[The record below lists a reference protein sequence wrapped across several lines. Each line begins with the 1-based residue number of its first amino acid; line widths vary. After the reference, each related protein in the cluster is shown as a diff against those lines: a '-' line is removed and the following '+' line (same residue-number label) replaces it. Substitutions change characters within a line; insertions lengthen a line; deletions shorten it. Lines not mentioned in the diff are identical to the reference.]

1 MAADYTRNIV
11 FNVNDKAIKRA
22 TDRITRSL
30 TNIEKT
36 LQRIERKGF
45 NNLAKSAE
53 TASKQITNTNKNVA
67 IAQKRIQLLGNA
79 GREIGGIY
87 QKSFGKVFSTFDK
100 LLPIVS
106 ETKETIRVLSRNA
119 KRDIDLITFATKAS
133 GQGIS
138 KLVELF
144 KQGQVSAMTFVTGV
158 SAIISKTK
166 EFGSVAITNLT
177 TLGRLIEQNTK
188 KAGTLVNVLGFKTGI
203 ISQPLN
209 LFQNTQAAFE
219 RNTLL
224 ARQNAMR
231 GNVGRNIGR
240 SQAARRDSDFLGFSQ
255 DADFAIRTSG
265 QSRRITSAMMQSFSR
280 PLGADGSPFIG
291 PLFDKNTFVSRVG
304 RPAGFIG
311 PDRPGIQDPVA
322 KSIRRNQAKR
332 DKLLEKELR
341 IRQNILKVEQQSLA
355 VSKTELQTT
364 SGNAQGFIGPRL
376 PRGFRLKQQFAPGGA
391 FFNNRGRSGRIAGA
405 AQSALIGG
413 GFPLLFGQGGL
424 GAAAGGIGGAIGGAL
439 SPGLGFGLSIAG
451 TAIAQRIQEGRDF
464 QKQVDQLNKS
474 IRLTGGESEF
484 SVASIKKLGKELGL
498 TKQEALQAANSFEA
512 FGAAARINLIKTFG
526 DDATFNTLKNLRKTV
541 DVLNNIDFIEKK
553 IGKRRA
559 DQVVDIVLAAGGLE
573 AQKFILEEM
582 FKLQMDEAK
591 KGNLKGMNKFRA
603 TLSSMGQFLLGA
615 GGKKN
620 VFIAGLQQDMID
632 QTASAQA
639 AAMRKLNEE
648 RRRLEARELVRQIS
662 EPKEELRE
670 LMDPLKQLISL
681 SRSLGDSFSESFRGI
696 VSGSMTA
703 QEALRNLFQRTANHF
718 LDMAA
723 QMIAKQIQMQIL
735 GIGLKFF
742 TSGLAPSR
750 GANRGGTDLFGRD
763 FDDPSFGM
771 PRGQSVENFANGG
784 RPPVGRP
791 SIVGEKGPELFVPDR
806 AGTIIPNNQ
815 LSGMGGST
823 SIVINVDASG
833 SSVEGD
839 EEQANQ
845 FGSAIAT
852 AIQSELIKQKRPGGL
867 LA

>member
-36 LQRIERKGF
+36 LQRIESKGF
-45 NNLAKSAE
+45 NNLAKEVDMTSKKINEASKSVNGFNILLRQTFGTGVGRRTLGLGILGGGIGINKAVDDLNNLKR
-53 TASKQITNTNKNVA
+53 TASTFLPVFGKSTA
-67 IAQKRIQLLGNA
+67 IATT
-79 GREIGGIY
+79 
-87 QKSFGKVFSTFDK
+87 KVSA
-100 LLPIVS
+100 
-106 ETKETIRVLSRNA
+106 LSA
-119 KRDIDLITFATKAS
+119 AL
-133 GQGIS
+133 S
-138 KLVELF
+138 KLGAFAAGDPLGAGALAVAYMIFGDKIQELALKAGGAAVGAFASLGKKAFEASTIGVAGF
-144 KQGQVSAMTFVTGV
+144 KQLNQE
-158 SAIISKTK
+158 IN
-166 EFGSVAITNLT
+166 IT
-177 TLGRLIEQNTK
+177 
-188 KAGTLVNVLGFKTGI
+188 
-203 ISQPLN
+203 
-209 LFQNTQAAFE
+209 TQAALKM
-219 RNTLL
+219 NTLF

-231 GNVGRNIGR
+231 GNVLRNIGR

-255 DADFAIRTSG
+255 DADLLRPQIP
-265 QSRRITSAMMQSFSR
+265 QSRISAQTLESRGFSDDQIR
-280 PLGADGSPFIG
+280 AAEQKFKRKII
-291 PLFDKNTFVSRVG
+291 NQTVG

-355 VSKTELQTT
+355 VSKSELQTT

-405 AQSALIGG
+405 AQSGLIGG
-413 GFPLLFGQGGL
+413 GFPLLFGQSP
-424 GAAAGGIGGAIGGAL
+424 GAAIAGGVGGALGGAL

-526 DDATFNTLKNLRKTV
+526 DEATFNTLKNLRKTV

-582 FKLQMDEAK
+582 FKLQMEEAK

-639 AAMRKLNEE
+639 AALRNLNEE
-648 RRRLEARELVRQIS
+648 RRRLEARDLVRKIS
-662 EPKEELRE
+662 EPKEELKE
-670 LMDPLKQLISL
+670 LIDPLNQLISL

-723 QMIAKQIQMQIL
+723 QIIAKQIQLKIL
-735 GIGLKFF
+735 GIGLSFF
-742 TSGLAPSR
+742 SQGIAGQR
-750 GANRGGTDLFGRD
+750 GGSPTNKLGSGGTDRFGRD

-784 RPPVGRP
+784 RPPVGRA
-791 SIVGEKGPELFVPDR
+791 SIVGERGPELFVPDR
-806 AGTIIPNNQ
+806 AGTIVPNNA
-815 LSGMGGST
+815 MGGST
-823 SIVINVDASG
+823 NIVINVDASG

-839 EEQANQ
+839 EGQANQ
-845 FGSAIAT
+845 FGEQLAA
-852 AIQSELIKQKRPGGL
+852 AIQAEIINQKRSGGL
-867 LA
+867 LS